1 MEAIWQYV
9 LAKQNDFRDTQVK
22 PRLAAGPVRDP
33 RYRRSRVLFDIGPH
47 REFMALRLRSY
58 LPWVIG
64 RLIYSPFKFGH
75 LAIHITASNDGDFY
89 RPHCDNGA
97 EPFRT
102 RQITF
107 VLYFMRSPQSFTGGE
122 LVLYDTHEQGGESF
136 ATGSSLTIVPKQN
149 QIIFFPSCLLH
160 EVRPLTCP
168 TLEFEDSRFTL
179 NGWFYSAN
187 QL

>member
-75 LAIHITASNDGDFY
+75 LAIHLPRAMTAISIALIVTTARNHSG
-89 RPHCDNGA
+89 H
-97 EPFRT
+97 
-102 RQITF
+102 
-107 VLYFMRSPQSFTGGE
+107 VKSPLSYILCGRRNHLLE
-122 LVLYDTHEQGGESF
+122 
-136 ATGSSLTIVPKQN
+136 GSSFCTTRMSKGANHLRP
-149 QIIFFPSCLLH
+149 
-160 EVRPLTCP
+160 VR
-168 TLEFEDSRFTL
+168 
-179 NGWFYSAN
+179 A
-187 QL
+187 